1 MGAVI
6 EVKFFNS
13 FLLKKIN
20 GMPADVPSYDGSRGI
35 PSSFGGYSQID
46 PQGSSPSNYNA
57 AASWAIEE
65 ARIRGGF
72 NNTNVDY
79 GAKAYAVEPDPSGY
93 IRGNS
98 LIYSGIFNSRTG
110 VNSTNEF
117 PVGEDITK
125 AVDPAKGTIQKL
137 YAEDT
142 NLIIFQENKV
152 NRALIDKDAIYTAE
166 GGGVPVSQL
175 NLVIGQIVP
184 YAGEYGIS
192 QNPESFA
199 VYGYRKYFTDK
210 RRNVVLRL
218 SRDGITEISN
228 YGMRDYFRDEF
239 NSIDASV
246 GPGRI
251 IGGWDMH
258 SKQYVVSTRQNVESS
273 INAFKTL
280 SFDESVLG
288 WTSFYSYDP
297 DKMFSLRNSYYTLK
311 NNKLYQHYSLVDSN
325 NTSVNRGRFYEKD
338 NNSTITFVFNPN
350 VSLVKNFKTVN
361 YEGSSGWKINSF
373 ISDPTDN
380 EFDPNNTGNL
390 SYTSSNDTTMS
401 IASYFEGEYIV
412 IQSNATCKRNS
423 QTNSIELQNVFG
435 QIISGSPVVG
445 PGIPDGT
452 TVSSYDSLTQVVT
465 VNQNVSAIKDTDLN
479 FTFEVSRPN
488 YYSVLG
494 TNNPPYD
501 RFYAGFDRKENKYF
515 AKLVNSSTATP
526 NEVRFGGEMTG
537 IKGFFATV
545 QISTDMTIDGSTN
558 QAVSGT
564 DVGGIKELFAVSS
577 DYVESSY

>member
-1 MGAVI
+1 MGAVV

-20 GMPADVPSYDGSRGI
+20 DNSVSDVPAYDGSRGI
-35 PSSFGGYSQID
+35 PAAIGGYSQID
-46 PQGSSPSNYNA
+46 PNYNTS
-57 AASWAIEE
+57 ASWVIEE

-79 GAKAYAVEPDPSGY
+79 GVKAYAVEPDPAGY

-110 VNSTNEF
+110 INDTNQF

-142 NLIIFQENKV
+142 NLVIFQENKV

-175 NLVIGQIVP
+175 KLVIGQIVP

-239 NSIDASV
+239 NSIDISGA
-246 GPGRI
+246 GRI

-258 SKQYVVSTRQNVESS
+258 SKQYVVSTRPNV
-273 INAFKTL
+273 NASVDTFKTV

-297 DKMFSLRNSYYTLK
+297 DKIFSLRNVFYSLK
-311 NNKLYQHYSLVDSN
+311 DNKLYKHYSETDSSGN
-325 NTSVNRGRFYEKD
+325 PVNRGRFYGKD
-338 NNSTITFVFNPN
+338 NNSTITFIFNSN
-350 VSLVKNFKTVN
+350 ISLVKNFKTVN
-361 YEGSSGWKINSF
+361 YEGSSGWRVNSF
-373 ISDPTDN
+373 VSDSTDN
-380 EFDPNNTGNL
+380 EFDFSGGGFEYITNSDSTNTVR
-390 SYTSSNDTTMS
+390 
-401 IASYFEGEYIV
+401 SYFEGEYVIV
-412 IQSNATCKRNS
+412 ECTATVDSNVAADQLRL
-423 QTNSIELQNVFG
+423 TNVTG
-435 QIISGSPVVG
+435 QVIVGAPVIG
-445 PGIPDGT
+445 PGIIPNT
-452 TVSSYDSLTQVVT
+452 TVQAWDASTLTLT
-465 VNQNVSAIKDTDLN
+465 LNQNVTAVQRAEITL
-479 FTFEVSRPN
+479 TTEVLRAD
-488 YYSVLG
+488 YATAFG
-494 TNNPPYD
+494 TNNPPFD
-501 RFYAGFDRKENKYF
+501 RFHAGFDRKENKYF
-515 AKLVNSSTATP
+515 ANLVNNSTATVG
-526 NEVRFGGEMTG
+526 EVRFGSEVTG
-537 IKGFFATV
+537 VKGFFATV
-545 QISTDMTIDGSTN
+545 QISTDMTIDANTN
-558 QAVSGT
+558 LATSGT
-564 DVGGIKELFAVSS
+564 DIGGIKELFAVSS

>member
-1 MGAVI
+1 MGAIV

-20 GMPADVPSYDGSRGI
+20 DNSVSDVPAYDGSRGI
-35 PSSFGGYSQID
+35 PAAIGGYSQID
-46 PQGSSPSNYNA
+46 PNYNTN
-57 AASWAIEE
+57 ASWVIEE

-79 GAKAYAVEPDPSGY
+79 GVKAYAVEPDPAGY

-110 VNSTNEF
+110 INNTNEF

-125 AVDPAKGTIQKL
+125 AVDPAKGSIQKL

-142 NLIIFQENKV
+142 NLVIFQENKV

-175 NLVIGQIVP
+175 KLVIGQIVP

-239 NSIDASV
+239 NSIDISGA
-246 GPGRI
+246 GRI

-258 SKQYVVSTRQNVESS
+258 SKQYVVSTRPNINSS
-273 INAFKTL
+273 VDTFKTV

-297 DKMFSLRNSYYTLK
+297 DKIFSSRNIFYSLK
-311 NNKLYQHYSLVDSN
+311 DNKLYEHYSQVDVN
-325 NTSVNRGRFYEKD
+325 NAAVNRGRFYGKD
-338 NNSTITFVFNPN
+338 NNSTITFVFNSN
-350 VSLVKNFKTVN
+350 ISSVKNFKTVN
-361 YEGSSGWKINSF
+361 YEGSSGWRVNSF
-373 ISDPTDN
+373 VSDSTDN
-380 EFDPNNTGNL
+380 EFDFSGSGFEYITNSDSTN
-390 SYTSSNDTTMS
+390 
-401 IASYFEGEYIV
+401 AVRSYFEGEYVIV
-412 IQSNATCKRNS
+412 ECTATVDSNVAADQLRL
-423 QTNSIELQNVFG
+423 TNVTG
-435 QIISGSPVVG
+435 QVIVGAPVIG
-445 PGIPDGT
+445 PGMIPNT
-452 TVSSYDSLTQVVT
+452 TVQAWDASTLTLT
-465 VNQNVSAIKDTDLN
+465 LNQNVTAVQLTEITL
-479 FTFEVSRPN
+479 TTEVLRAD
-488 YYSVLG
+488 YATAFG
-494 TNNPPYD
+494 TNNPPFD
-501 RFYAGFDRKENKYF
+501 RFHAGFDRKENKYF
-515 AKLVNSSTATP
+515 ANLVNNSTATVG
-526 NEVRFGGEMTG
+526 EVRFGSEVTG

-545 QISTDMTIDGSTN
+545 QVSTDMTIDANTN
-558 QAVSGT
+558 LATSGT
-564 DVGGIKELFAVSS
+564 DIGGIKELFAVSS
-577 DYVESSY
+577 DYAESSY

>member
-20 GMPADVPSYDGSRGI
+20 GMSANVPSYDGSRGV
-35 PSSFGGYSQID
+35 PSSIGGYSQID

-117 PVGEDITK
+117 PVGDDITK

-311 NNKLYQHYSLVDSN
+311 DNKLYQHYSLVDSN

-338 NNSTITFVFNPN
+338 NNSTVTFVFNPN

-390 SYTSSNDTTMS
+390 LYTSSNDTTMS

-412 IQSNATCKRNS
+412 IQSQATCKRNS

-465 VNQNVSAIKDTDLN
+465 VNQNVSAIKNTDLN

-494 TNNPPYD
+494 TSNPPYD
-501 RFYAGFDRKENKYF
+501 RFHAGFDRKENKYF

-545 QISTDMTIDGSTN
+545 QISTDMVIDGSTN
-558 QAVSGT
+558 QAVVRNRRRRYKRIICECHQT
-564 DVGGIKELFAVSS
+564 M
-577 DYVESSY
+577 